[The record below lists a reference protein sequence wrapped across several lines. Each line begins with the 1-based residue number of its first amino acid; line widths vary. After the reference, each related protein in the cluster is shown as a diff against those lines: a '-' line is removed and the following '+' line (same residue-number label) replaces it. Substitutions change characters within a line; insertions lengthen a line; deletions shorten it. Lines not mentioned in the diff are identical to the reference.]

1 MSDTETNQQVPAP
14 SAIHDPV
21 CGMTVDPAQARGR
34 AQHQGESYYFCSPG
48 CMHKFVSDPGKYLS
62 ASYKPGGMSSEATVQ
77 IGASCKI
84 DRDPVCGMNVDPAN
98 AAASVEYEH
107 KLYHFCCKGCAEK
120 FKSDPQKYLAPSY
133 SPGGMS
139 HKPQMVS
146 IGGFGQPM
154 TAPKPQRDPVCGMN
168 VDPAKAAATFA
179 HKGTTYYFCCRG
191 CAEKFRG
198 EPEKYLAPA
207 GTKAAAPP
215 APPSAAGTV
224 WVCPMC
230 PEVRETKPV
239 PCPKCGMALEPE
251 TPLAPAT
258 RTEWTCPMHP
268 EIVRSQP
275 GFCPICGMALEPRT
289 VAAAEEENPELRDMT
304 RRFWWSIILG
314 VPLVALAMLRMGP
327 LMHVVSPR
335 AATWIEFLLAT
346 PVVLWAGWPFF
357 QRGWASV
364 KHRSPNMFTLIA
376 LGVGVAYIY
385 SAVATLLPQIFPDT
399 MRTHGGQPEVYF
411 EAAAAII
418 ALVLL
423 GQVLEL
429 KARSRTGSAIR
440 ALLDLSPKLARIMR
454 DDGSEYDVPLDQV
467 KVGDKLRVRPG
478 EKIPTD
484 GTVIDGLSA
493 VDESMITGEPMPV
506 EKRMGDKVIGATV
519 NATGWLL
526 MRAERVGSDTMLAQI
541 VQMVS
546 AAQRS
551 RAPIQ
556 RLADRVAAFFVPTVL
571 TISVITFFV
580 WLLRGPEPR
589 LANAVVNAV
598 AVLIIA
604 CPCALG
610 LATPMAIMV
619 GTGRAARAG
628 ILIKN
633 AEALE
638 TFDKVTTIVL
648 DKTGTLT
655 QGKPELQEVVAFS
668 GETEESIV
676 KLVASLERG
685 SEHPLG
691 AAIVDAALANG
702 MRLIPPDGF
711 RSLTGKGVIGVV
723 GGHEVAAGNDRL
735 LEELG
740 IFLEQTA
747 ETHKNQSRHPER
759 NEAQPNGVQGPLSSP
774 TTQVPQVRPSSG
786 LAWDDE
792 RSRLDV
798 ASIREKADALRRDG
812 QTVVYAVIDGRPSG
826 LLGIADPIKPEAP
839 EAVRDL
845 QRAGLRVVMLTGDN
859 QTTAQAVARKLGIRD
874 FEAGVLPD
882 HKADVIKRLQQQGST
897 VAMAGDGINDAP
909 ALAQANVGVAMATGS
924 DVAMESAGITLLKGD
939 LRALVRARHLSH
951 AVMRNI
957 KQNLFFAF
965 VYNSVGVPIAA
976 GILYPKFG
984 LLLSPIIAAAAMSF
998 SSVSVITNALR
1009 LRRVKL

>member
-1 MSDTETNQQVPAP
+1 MGDSEGTPHTTATAVFQ
-14 SAIHDPV
+14 DPV

-34 AQHQGESYYFCSPG
+34 ARHQGDTYYFCSPG

-62 ASYKPGGMSSEATVQ
+62 ASYKPGGMPTEATVQ
-77 IGASCKI
+77 IGATCKI
-84 DRDPVCGMNVDPAN
+84 DRDPVCGMNVDPAK
-98 AAASVEYEH
+98 AAASVEHEH
-107 KLYHFCCKGCAEK
+107 RLYHFCCKGCAEK
-120 FKSDPQKYLAPSY
+120 FKADPQKYLSPSY
-133 SPGGMS
+133 KPGGMGAS
-139 HKPQMVS
+139 TVVT
-146 IGGFGQPM
+146 IGGATPGIARQPQTQA
-154 TAPKPQRDPVCGMN
+154 TASATKP
-168 VDPAKAAATFA
+168 AAAVA
-179 HKGTTYYFCCRG
+179 
-191 CAEKFRG
+191 
-198 EPEKYLAPA
+198 
-207 GTKAAAPP
+207 
-215 APPSAAGTV
+215 STV

-251 TPLAPAT
+251 TPVPTAT

-268 EIVRSQP
+268 EIVRDRP

-289 VAAAEEENPELRDMT
+289 VTAAEEDNPELRDMT
-304 RRFWWSIILG
+304 RRFWGSVILG

-327 LMHVVSPR
+327 LAHAISPR
-335 AATWIEFLLAT
+335 AGTWIEFALAT
-346 PVVLWAGWPFF
+346 PIVLWAGWPFF

-418 ALVLL
+418 VLVLL
-423 GQVLEL
+423 GQMLEL
-429 KARSRTGSAIR
+429 RARSRTGSAIR

-493 VDESMITGEPMPV
+493 VDESMITGEPMPA

-519 NATGWLL
+519 NGTGWLL
-526 MRAERVGSDTMLAQI
+526 MRAERVGSETMLAQI

-571 TISVITFFV
+571 SISVITFFV

-638 TFDKVTTIVL
+638 TFDKVTTIAL

-685 SEHPLG
+685 SEHPMG

-702 MRLIPPDGF
+702 IQLIPPDGF
-711 RSLTGKGVIGVV
+711 RSLTGKGIIGTV
-723 GGHEVAAGNDRL
+723 GGHEVGVGNESL
-735 LEELG
+735 LEEIG
-740 IFLEQTA
+740 IRWN
-747 ETHKNQSRHPER
+747 ET
-759 NEAQPNGVQGPLSSP
+759 GPYIS
-774 TTQVPQVRPSSG
+774 
-786 LAWDDE
+786 E
-792 RSRLDV
+792 KM
-798 ASIREKADALRRDG
+798 KADTLRRDG
-812 QTVVYAVIDGRPSG
+812 QTVVYAAIDGRPSG

-882 HKADVIKRLQQQGST
+882 HKAEVIKKLQQQGST

-909 ALAQANVGVAMATGS
+909 ALAQANVGIAMATGT

-965 VYNSVGVPIAA
+965 IYNSVGVPIAA

-984 LLLSPIIAAAAMSF
+984 ILLSPIIAAAAMSF